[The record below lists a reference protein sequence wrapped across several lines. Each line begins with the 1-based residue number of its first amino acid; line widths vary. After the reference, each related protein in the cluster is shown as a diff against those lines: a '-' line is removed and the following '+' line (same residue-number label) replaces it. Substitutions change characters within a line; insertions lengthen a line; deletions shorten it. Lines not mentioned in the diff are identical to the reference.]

1 MSACRC
7 ENGASL
13 WMSLAKG
20 LYRNPEPEWYREK
33 VTSRKG
39 TWSSHFKEASK
50 IESIASHTFLVCPS
64 KYFHYCPVLPSLL

>member
-1 MSACRC
+1 MF
-7 ENGASL
+7 
-13 WMSLAKG
+13 LAKG
-20 LYRNPEPEWYREK
+20 PFLNPETEWYRGK
-33 VTSRKG
+33 LTSCKG